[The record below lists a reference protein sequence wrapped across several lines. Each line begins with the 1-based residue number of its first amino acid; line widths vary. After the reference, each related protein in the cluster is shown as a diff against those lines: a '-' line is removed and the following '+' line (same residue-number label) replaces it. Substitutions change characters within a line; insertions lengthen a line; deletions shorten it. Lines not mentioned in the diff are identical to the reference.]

1 MSINERIGS
10 ALNSKNLKFDETH
23 FDTDYVISLGLAN
36 KLGIKLQHLKSGG
49 YDEEIY
55 PAILELTRVL
65 RKSCNR
71 KKIGLS
77 KDNALLISK
86 QALKEWL
93 IKICRNCNGTGQLQP
108 LYSSEEF
115 KGGECSHCS
124 GTGIFKPVWKWRKSQ
139 MKLKSGE
146 DQEWWDKRIEL
157 GKEICEDAY
166 RSAQAKVKV
175 MTTQN

>member
-1 MSINERIGS
+1 MSSNERIGS
-10 ALNSKNLKFDETH
+10 ALNSTNLKSDETH
-23 FDTDYVISLGLAN
+23 FDTDYIASLALAN
-36 KLGIKLQHLKSGG
+36 KLGRKLQHLKSGG
-49 YDEEIY
+49 YDEELY
-55 PAILELTRVL
+55 PAIIELAKVL

-108 LYSSEEF
+108 LYSAEEF
-115 KGGECSHCS
+115 QGGECSHCQ

-139 MKLKSGE
+139 MKLESG
-146 DQEWWDKRIEL
+146 DSEWWDKRIEL

-166 RSAQAKVKV
+166 RSAQTKVKV
-175 MTTQN
+175 MTTNL